1 MLDFDEIN
9 RLAKQEYETVSEQPM
24 EKQRVHM
31 CDWLEEMLIDA
42 YIAGL
47 TETGLPI
54 DPVMDNEHF
63 MYDVLFKVIGGE
75 TFKDRMS
82 THVQNKDAGRIG
94 TLAESEMH
102 RVYENGA
109 YDAAEQ
115 LEIRLERQRTGTG
128 IRRGQVIKTWK
139 TMRDPRV
146 RDTHDFIEGVSV
158 PIEDRFYTYDSD
170 SARFPGDFSKPE
182 NNANCRCVLKYSVK

>member
-9 RLAKQEYETVSEQPM
+9 RLAKQEYESVSEQPI

-94 TLAESEMH
+94 VLAESEMH

-128 IRRGQVIKTWK
+128 IRRGQVVKTWK

-158 PIEDRFYTYDSD
+158 PIEDRFYTYDGD

-182 NNANCRCVLKYSVK
+182 NVVNCRCVLKYSVK

>member
-9 RLAKQEYETVSEQPM
+9 RLAKQEYETVSEQPI
-24 EKQRVHM
+24 ERQRVHM

-115 LEIRLERQRTGTG
+115 LEIRLERQRAGTG

-158 PIEDRFYTYDSD
+158 PIEDRFYTYDGD

-182 NNANCRCVLKYSVK
+182 NVVNCRCVLKYSVK

>member
-9 RLAKQEYETVSEQPM
+9 RLAKQEYESVSEQPI

-94 TLAESEMH
+94 VLAESEMH

-128 IRRGQVIKTWK
+128 IRRGQVVKTWK
-139 TMRDPRV
+139 TMRDSRV

-158 PIEDRFYTYDSD
+158 PIEDRFYTYDGD

-182 NNANCRCVLKYSVK
+182 NVVNCRCVLKYSVK